1 MLILQVIQNMID
13 IKEDFV
19 QWFGNI
25 FDKKFSGKGTKSK
38 NKPNQQ

>member
-1 MLILQVIQNMID
+1 MLTLQVIQNMID

-19 QWFGNI
+19 QWFAKI
-25 FDKKFSGKGTKSK
+25 FDKKFSGKGTKSE